1 MYLTSEKKDILSAPT
16 VIGGHDIWYSLL
28 ALDLHSNRLQL
39 LRNEDARQ
47 DKKEMK
53 KDNTSSHILEVGKIT
68 AKALIHCLN
77 KVASYSSYKLA
88 EFFL

>member
-39 LRNEDARQ
+39 LR
-47 DKKEMK
+47 M
-53 KDNTSSHILEVGKIT
+53 LGKI
-68 AKALIHCLN
+68 K
-77 KVASYSSYKLA
+77 KK
-88 EFFL
+88 